1 MPEQRSK
8 WGRILEFLGLAHF
21 AHALIHTEF
30 VRTLLWPVV
39 LTLLTGG
46 AGVLGGVPAMY
57 ILVGCAVTFGGIAT
71 GVLRISEFRERQT
84 PLNKLAVLA
93 VQALCSLT
101 PAPLLLPMLQGNRR
115 QRRAVQSGAVPP
127 PPAPMTLSKGEVVP
141 GIKRTIEDMQLAVV
155 LRNTATFPISCILQ
169 SANTEIATFKPPR
182 SIFQK
187 NASTLSP
194 GATFSIPDEKID
206 MDNIPAGRLAGKL
219 DMHIKYGLLG
229 KEIYDLYLSCEVD
242 IVMEDY
248 GLIKQVTA
256 MWHD

>member
-1 MPEQRSK
+1 M
-8 WGRILEFLGLAHF
+8 
-21 AHALIHTEF
+21 
-30 VRTLLWPVV
+30 
-39 LTLLTGG
+39 
-46 AGVLGGVPAMY
+46 
-57 ILVGCAVTFGGIAT
+57 
-71 GVLRISEFRERQT
+71 
-84 PLNKLAVLA
+84 
-93 VQALCSLT
+93 
-101 PAPLLLPMLQGNRR
+101 
-115 QRRAVQSGAVPP
+115 
-127 PPAPMTLSKGEVVP
+127 P

-182 SIFQK
+182 SIFPK

-229 KEIYDLYLSCEVD
+229 KETYELHLVCDVD

-248 GLIKQVTA
+248 GLVTQVAAT
-256 MWHD
+256 WRN